1 MDHLFK
7 TGNTFGWY
15 LDIPPQLHSD
25 PAAAAE
31 DYIRGR
37 HHSWRRIISSL
48 DKFDRTAIA
57 DELMPYAEPPAG
69 IIHVNSCTYEPPAGI
84 IHVNSCTY
92 EPPAGIIH
100 VNSCTYE
107 PPAGII
113 HVNSCTYE
121 PPAGIIHVN
130 SCTYEP
136 PAGII
141 HVNSCTYMN
150 ALHLDAVRSICDHIK
165 MICMYIIKKNYFS

>member
-113 HVNSCTYE
+113 HVNSCTY
-121 PPAGIIHVN
+121 
-130 SCTYEP
+130 
-136 PAGII
+136 
-141 HVNSCTYMN
+141 MN